1 MYNAATM
8 DEPRAKFLEVYANLP
23 SALRD
28 DIVAVVEDK
37 TYTWNAVYTEVVSK
51 TDLGDKMLSVI
62 EELGII

>member
-8 DEPRAKFLEVYANLP
+8 DEQRAKFLELYANLP

-28 DIVAVVEDK
+28 DIVVVIDEK
-37 TYTWNAVYTEVVSK
+37 TYTWNTVYTEVISK
-51 TDLGDKMLSVI
+51 TKLGDKMLSVI